1 MFKLR
6 KAAII
11 GGTGYGAI
19 ELIRLL
25 HNHPKLEVTKAISHS
40 QSGEVLSS
48 IYPHL
53 EKLHEIKMVD
63 LDIKSLEAE
72 VDIVFIATPAGVAKT
87 IVPDLQDLD
96 LQIVDLS
103 GDLRL
108 SSRDVY
114 KEWYGKEAAPQET
127 INQAVYGLTEIYKE
141 EVQSAKII
149 SNPGCFPTSALLGT
163 IPALEKELISP
174 KGIVIDG
181 KTGISGAGRTPT
193 GTTHFPEAN
202 DNVLP
207 YKIGRHQHIP
217 EVEQYLSKTID
228 EQVTTILTTHLIPMT
243 RGLICTIY
251 AELNQDITTKEVI
264 ELYETYY
271 KEDKFIRVLNEGEFP
286 ATKAVQGS
294 NFCDIGIWVDKRS
307 DQLIIA
313 AAIDNLVKGAAGQA
327 IQNTNLMN
335 GWEEDL
341 GLAAVPMYP

>member
-1 MFKLR
+1 MK

-25 HNHPKLEVTKAISHS
+25 YNHPKLQVTKVISHS

-53 EKLHEIKMVD
+53 KKLPEIKLVD
-63 LDIKSLEAE
+63 LDMKSLEAE
-72 VDIVFIATPAGVAKT
+72 IDVVFIATPAGVAKN
-87 IVPDLQDLD
+87 IVPEIQELD
-96 LQIVDLS
+96 VQIVDLS

-108 SSRDVY
+108 SSPVAY
-114 KEWYGKEAAPQET
+114 EEWYGKEAAPQNT
-127 INQAVYGLTEIYKE
+127 IDQAVYGLTEIYKE

-149 SNPGCFPTSALLGT
+149 SNPGCFPTAALLGT
-163 IPALEKELISP
+163 IPALEKGIISP

-181 KTGISGAGRTPT
+181 KTGVSGAGRTPT
-193 GTTHFPEAN
+193 ATTHFPETN
-202 DNVLP
+202 DNVVP

-217 EVEQYLSKTID
+217 EVEQYLSNIVD
-228 EQVTTILTTHLIPMT
+228 EQVTMILTTHLIPMT

-251 AELNQDITTKEVI
+251 AELKQDITTKEVI

-271 KEDKFIRVLNEGEFP
+271 KDDKFIRILKEGEFP

-294 NFCDIGIWVDKRS
+294 NFCDIGIWADNRS
-307 DQLIIA
+307 NQLIIT

-335 GWEEDL
+335 GWDEDL